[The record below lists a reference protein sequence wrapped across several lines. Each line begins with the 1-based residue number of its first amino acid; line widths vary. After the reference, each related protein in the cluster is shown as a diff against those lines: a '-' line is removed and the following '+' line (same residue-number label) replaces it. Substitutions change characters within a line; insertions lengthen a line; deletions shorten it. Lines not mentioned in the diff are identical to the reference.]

1 MFPNSYEASTELIN
15 KNKHTIDKPL
25 AKAGKE
31 NMNVSINFCRPLN
44 LLNILS
50 NLVTLSTLKILAI

>member
-25 AKAGKE
+25 AKAGK
-31 NMNVSINFCRPLN
+31 
-44 LLNILS
+44 
-50 NLVTLSTLKILAI
+50 LV